1 MIKRVWGLTSRTFR
15 SSSISPRPELA
26 WPMITRSKADFST
39 SARASSLSPAHSS
52 FHEDRTVDTTPVTGE
67 SEQPTTSTVFYDCG
81 LSWVMSIASRTGRL
95 RYPAGDRGLAYVHW
109 STRYAEWRFPLVG
122 EPVRDKARESRSY
135 QCPTMYRCNRC
146 AARNAASQNP
156 ITDDPT
162 VTTSLPANRS
172 FGTRAHESRRDGNRP
187 KSQINRTTKPA

>member
-1 MIKRVWGLTSRTFR
+1 
-15 SSSISPRPELA
+15 
-26 WPMITRSKADFST
+26 MITRSKADFST

-162 VTTSLPANRS
+162 VTTSLPQTDLSGRGRTSPDAT
-172 FGTRAHESRRDGNRP
+172 GTDPRAR
-187 KSQINRTTKPA
+187 